1 MTQDTIDLI
10 ERYLDG
16 QASPA
21 EAAELMKSMKADP
34 SVAADMETL
43 AAVRNA
49 TDEDLALIEL
59 PPHLYGSIVNKALAT
74 GVLGAASA
82 TTIATGSAA
91 GGTTLVALLITATT
105 VALMS
110 VWTAV
115 DLASTDA
122 PHSVVTQTTTAAAT
136 SDAPPVAPEMDQ
148 PSTPQPAPRA
158 TADIAP
164 PARTNDGSVE
174 RARPNR
180 PAHTARTTA
189 LPVMDRANTTVAE
202 DRSNIEVPPV
212 QNQEAE
218 DNVLIASLQTQKAER
233 LRVQRSTAQTSSM
246 SLQDQLPWI
255 AQPYAESSPFPSVTL
270 RLLQR
275 PLSGFSYNA
284 GTTESAFGSL
294 AFEADVELSN
304 EHYVGAGVHHDLFPL
319 QLVQTDNSMVSA
331 PYMTWVGAHYRWMPM
346 MDLPLGARPFF
357 HLGAGGSSRGVTVQP
372 AVGLQIPVS
381 QLQLG
386 VGADV
391 VGLAYQNNGVWGTAF
406 SPALRIELGYRW

>member
-1 MTQDTIDLI
+1 MTQDNIDLI

-34 SVAADMETL
+34 SLAADMEAL

-82 TTIATGSAA
+82 TTAATGGTAA
-91 GGTTLVALLITATT
+91 STTLVALLVTATS

-110 VWTAV
+110 IWTAW
-115 DLASTDA
+115 DLSSTTSPNA
-122 PHSVVTQTTTAAAT
+122 VTQTTAAAT
-136 SDAPPVAPEMDQ
+136 ASDAAPVAPEVDQ
-148 PSTPQPAPRA
+148 VSTLPQA
-158 TADIAP
+158 TRTTTDIVP
-164 PARTNDGSVE
+164 PVASNDGSVE

-202 DRSNIEVPPV
+202 DRSNIEVLPV

-218 DNVLIASLQTQKAER
+218 DNVLIASLQMQQAER
-233 LRVQRSTAQTSSM
+233 LRVQRSAAQTSSM
-246 SLQDQLPWI
+246 ATQDQLPWT
-255 AQPYAESSPFPSVTL
+255 AQPYTEPSAFPSVTL
-270 RLLQR
+270 RILQR

-304 EHYVGAGVHHDLFPL
+304 EHYVGAGVHRDLFPL

-331 PYMTWVGAHYRWMPM
+331 PYMTWYGAHYRWMPM

-372 AVGLQIPVS
+372 ALGLQIPVS